1 VQLPDITSAP
11 LWLSEHYW
19 PDLADGLLL
28 GQAQR
33 TAIVGRPVHW
43 LGTIVVPAQQTAFGL
58 YSGPS
63 SREVE
68 HTLRAAGSG
77 ADRVSAAL
85 HVTADHPPASQRA
98 VSRHVRTSPHRP

>member
-1 VQLPDITSAP
+1 MQIPAVTSAP

-19 PDLADGLLL
+19 PDLVDGLVL

-33 TAIVGRPVHW
+33 TAMVGRPVHW

-63 SREVE
+63 SRDVE
-68 HTLRAAGSG
+68 RTLLAAGSG

-85 HVTADHPPASQRA
+85 HVTADRHQPLRRA
-98 VSRHVRTSPHRP
+98 LP

>member
-1 VQLPDITSAP
+1 MQLPALTSAP

-19 PDLADGLLL
+19 PDLVDGLVL

-33 TAIVGRPVHW
+33 TAMVTGPVGW

-58 YSGPS
+58 YTGPS

-68 HTLRAAGSG
+68 RALLAAGPG

-85 HVTADHPPASQRA
+85 HVTTDHQQLLR
-98 VSRHVRTSPHRP
+98 RTLP

>member
-1 VQLPDITSAP
+1 MQLPDITSAP

-19 PDLADGLLL
+19 PDLVDGLVL

-33 TAIVGRPVHW
+33 TAMVTGPVGW
-43 LGTIVVPAQQTAFGL
+43 LGTIVVPGQQTAFGL
-58 YSGPS
+58 FTGPS

-68 HTLRAAGSG
+68 RALLAAGPG

-85 HVTADHPPASQRA
+85 HVTADHHHPLRKALS
-98 VSRHVRTSPHRP
+98 

>member
-19 PDLADGLLL
+19 PDLVDGLVL

-33 TAIVGRPVHW
+33 TAMVAGPVGW

-58 YSGPS
+58 FTGPS

-68 HTLRAAGSG
+68 RALLAAGPG

-85 HVTADHPPASQRA
+85 HVTTCHHQPLRRA
-98 VSRHVRTSPHRP
+98 LP